1 MANVNISNLTEKT
14 TVNDSDV
21 LLVEDSSSTNKV
33 SKANL
38 LKEVNAKIP
47 TKVSQLTNDSGYLK
61 SVPTEY
67 ITKTELNDKGYLTS
81 IPGEYVTESE
91 LTAKGYLTT
100 IPAEYITESELNAK
114 GYLTEHQDISGKVDK
129 VPGKSLIADTEI
141 SRLANVKNYD
151 DTGIKSDISK
161 KANSSD
167 LHSHSNKVELDKIQ
181 EGDKA
186 KWDAKSNFSGS
197 YNDLTNKPTIPVVD
211 VTKSYVDNSLGN
223 KVDKV
228 SGKGLSTNDYTT
240 AEKTKLA
247 GIAENANNYSL
258 PMATNLILGGIKV
271 SSSDPNLQVSDGV
284 LSCKKNIPNAFTLPK
299 LTKVDALA
307 GETELATVITAFN
320 NLIADLKAKGYM
332 ADA

>member
-1 MANVNISNLTEKT
+1 MCIR
-14 TVNDSDV
+14 DSDNDV

-33 SKANL
+33 TKVNL

-47 TKVSQLTNDSGYLK
+47 TKLSQLTNDSGYLK

-67 ITKTELNDKGYLTS
+67 ITETELNS
-81 IPGEYVTESE
+81 
-91 LTAKGYLTT
+91 
-100 IPAEYITESELNAK
+100 K

-129 VPGKSLIADTEI
+129 VSGKSLIADTEI

-186 KWDAKSNFSGS
+186 KWDAKSNFSGN
-197 YNDLTNKPTIPVVD
+197 YNDLTNKPTIPTVD

-223 KVDKV
+223 KVDKIE
-228 SGKGLSTNDYTT
+228 GKGLSTNDYTT
-240 AEKTKLA
+240 AEKNKLS
-247 GIAENANNYSL
+247 GIAEKANNYSL
-258 PMATNLILGGIKV
+258 PKATDSVLGGIKV
-271 SSSDPNLQVSDGV
+271 STSDANLQISADGV

-307 GETELATVITAFN
+307 GESELATVITAFN

>member
-1 MANVNISNLTEKT
+1 MANINISNLAEKT

-33 SKANL
+33 TKANL

-61 SVPTEY
+61 SVPEEY
-67 ITKTELNDKGYLTS
+67 ITETELND
-81 IPGEYVTESE
+81 
-91 LTAKGYLTT
+91 
-100 IPAEYITESELNAK
+100 K

-129 VPGKSLIADTEI
+129 M
-141 SRLANVKNYD
+141 
-151 DTGIKSDISK
+151 
-161 KANSSD
+161 
-167 LHSHSNKVELDKIQ
+167 
-181 EGDKA
+181 
-186 KWDAKSNFSGS
+186 
-197 YNDLTNKPTIPVVD
+197 
-211 VTKSYVDNSLGN
+211 
-223 KVDKV
+223 

-240 AEKTKLA
+240 AEKNKLS

-258 PMATNLILGGIKV
+258 PMATNLVLGGIKI

-307 GETELATVITAFN
+307 GESELATVITAFN
-320 NLIADLKAKGYM
+320 NLVADLKAKGYM

>member
-1 MANVNISNLTEKT
+1 MATINISNLTEKT
-14 TVNDSDV
+14 TVNDNDV

-33 SKANL
+33 TKVNL

-47 TKVSQLTNDSGYLK
+47 TKLSQLTNDSGYLK

-67 ITKTELNDKGYLTS
+67 ITETELNS
-81 IPGEYVTESE
+81 
-91 LTAKGYLTT
+91 
-100 IPAEYITESELNAK
+100 K

-129 VPGKSLIADTEI
+129 VSGKSLIADTEI

-186 KWDAKSNFSGS
+186 KWDAKSNFSGN
-197 YNDLTNKPTIPVVD
+197 YNDLTNKPTIPTVD

-223 KVDKV
+223 KVDKIE
-228 SGKGLSTNDYTT
+228 GKGLSTNDYTT
-240 AEKTKLA
+240 AEKNKLS
-247 GIAENANNYSL
+247 GIAEKANNYSL
-258 PMATNLILGGIKV
+258 PKATDSVLGGIKV
-271 SSSDPNLQVSDGV
+271 STSDANLQISADGV

-307 GETELATVITAFN
+307 GMYINDKIKTI
-320 NLIADLKAKGYM
+320 
-332 ADA
+332 

>member
-1 MANVNISNLTEKT
+1 MANINISNLTEKT
-14 TVNDSDV
+14 TVNDNDV

-33 SKANL
+33 TKVNL

-47 TKVSQLTNDSGYLK
+47 TKLSQLTNDSGYLK

-67 ITKTELNDKGYLTS
+67 ITETELNS
-81 IPGEYVTESE
+81 
-91 LTAKGYLTT
+91 
-100 IPAEYITESELNAK
+100 K

-129 VPGKSLIADTEI
+129 VSGKSLIADTEI

-186 KWDAKSNFSGS
+186 KWDAKSNFSGN
-197 YNDLTNKPTIPVVD
+197 YNDLTNKPTIPTVD
-211 VTKSYVDNSLGN
+211 VTKSYVDNSLDN
-223 KVDKV
+223 KVDKIE
-228 SGKGLSTNDYTT
+228 GKGLSTNDYTT
-240 AEKTKLA
+240 AEKNKLS
-247 GIAENANNYSL
+247 GIAEKANNYSL
-258 PMATNLILGGIKV
+258 PKATDSVLGGIKV
-271 SSSDPNLQVSDGV
+271 STSDANLQISADGV

-307 GETELATVITAFN
+307 GESELATVITAFN

>member
-14 TVNDSDV
+14 TVKDTDV
-21 LLVEDSSSTNKV
+21 LLVEDASSTNKV
-33 SKANL
+33 TKVNL

-61 SVPTEY
+61 SIPTEY
-67 ITKTELNDKGYLTS
+67 ITETELS
-81 IPGEYVTESE
+81 
-91 LTAKGYLTT
+91 AKGYLTAV
-100 IPAEYITESELNAK
+100 PSEYITETELNGK

-129 VPGKSLIADTEI
+129 IE
-141 SRLANVKNYD
+141 
-151 DTGIKSDISK
+151 
-161 KANSSD
+161 
-167 LHSHSNKVELDKIQ
+167 
-181 EGDKA
+181 
-186 KWDAKSNFSGS
+186 
-197 YNDLTNKPTIPVVD
+197 
-211 VTKSYVDNSLGN
+211 
-223 KVDKV
+223 
-228 SGKGLSTNDYTT
+228 GKGLSTNDYTT
-240 AEKTKLA
+240 AEKNKLS

-258 PMATNLILGGIKV
+258 PMATNLVLGGIKI

-307 GETELATVITAFN
+307 GESELATVITAFN